1 MKRFISLLIA
11 STVGLSVISLATPA
25 QATATV
31 HTVTPTTQDPGKNIA
46 VGASVAV
53 PVSGKTDNIITHT
66 WPVNR
71 LTYVEATAPDGWLI
85 EYKTAGGWSATK
97 PSDLS
102 TLIGIRTSGS
112 LDSYGVSNGKQ
123 KLQTTATSTLAPGS
137 AGTFVSASRGDG
149 WGGFTSKKYLLNVYH
164 HDGDYRLECHL
175 KLTGELCGDLY
186 VVGGLNTSRVS
197 GGFVANEKAYSFVS
211 DGNNSGA
218 AAVVCTDVSELP
230 FTSCGVTDFAGTSW
244 VNAQNDLSSEAFDGR
259 RIWAADFKYNELRC
273 FDTKT
278 DAPCANQVAHIDNL
292 ARTDGTPGYL
302 SFIGGKIFISAQQVW
317 CFDPETATACSGS
330 WPADVSGT
338 GSRSGVVPHA
348 TSGGVQDGVCSITVS
363 YECFDFAGTSLTT
376 PSGLQSLLTT
386 ASTKFAGGN
395 GYWQTTAYA
404 GTHLIWQSNP
414 YGSDWSDG
422 RATCYDWA
430 TDSACADFNSTVDIG
445 ARRYSLALD
454 PNNPLCVLAN
464 GDDGNI
470 FAFDIN
476 SGEKGC
482 VNPDDAKALFKA
494 SAIAPQ
500 VSCAN
505 DGNIRTFDSV
515 TLEAPP
521 GLSTSDLLLTVLDG
535 SRQDIPGFTNLAPN
549 VNGVIDLSALTIDV
563 ASNHFQF
570 IVTAAGMTL
579 EQAANVQAKLRY
591 TADLPELCV
600 TLRVKADC
608 PDVWGSRANYP
619 QTGLSITS
627 ETSVKPTGASA
638 TVASQT
644 TVATINPAVSM
655 NCATFNGLTGPN
667 GQGISDLSIV
677 SQIVTMAWSPEGQ
690 LYVGGVF
697 HNAGGDPNADYIA
710 RWNGTNW
717 EAVGPTGNENDG
729 FNSAINDRVAALV
742 FDKTGKLVVGGH
754 FNDAAGIDLA
764 DKVAIFNPADNTWS
778 APGVTQSI
786 SGTVH
791 SLSLNPTTGKVV
803 ATGPLYS
810 VNGDSS
816 MRGIVELDPENGY
829 LVSAMNP
836 DGALGNYVH
845 YSTFGPDKNLYIGGW
860 FNAFGGGSGATFD
873 GTDWTSLPQNFN
885 PGDAVRAIAFSG
897 TKMYV
902 GGNFTGVRVYDSA
915 DSSWSWLGGSETAVA
930 GSVRS
935 LLVSSAGD
943 LYIGGNFTNFNS
955 ARVIKYVDG
964 EFFPLID
971 NGTGSESFDYSQK
984 YGFWGGVWA
993 IAESPQ
999 GQIYLA
1005 GDFQNAGE
1013 NENADY
1019 ITVFSASAPNL
1030 TATGASPS
1038 PSPTQSSASPSP
1050 SPTQSS
1056 ASPSPSPTQSSA
1068 SPSPS
1073 PSQSSASPSPS
1084 PTQSSASPSPSP
1096 SQSSASPSPSP
1107 SEVPV
1112 PTTTKVPV
1120 RPEDKNLTGLVVNAS
1135 TKIKEPTVDAPEQKV
1150 VTAAAKQ
1157 VDLAPDVTTAYKVHG
1172 NDADRG
1178 LVTIPTNTVIQA
1190 DTTLFKSGDVVNA
1203 YLQSP
1208 TGIYFS
1214 LGDHLTL
1221 NGPLVLAPMRF
1232 LKPGRYEI
1240 IVTQVGEVAGF
1251 KRHYVKAPIFG
1262 AKTTRIVVYVIPPK
1276 ASVHFAFC
1284 KYALSAKAKAD
1295 LKELAVRLR
1304 GAGVVTIT
1312 GYTQT
1317 DLTSPASRAANKVL
1331 SVNRAK
1337 AVAAYLRKQGL
1348 HVRMII
1354 VGKGATN
1361 PVDNE
1366 HQYKNRRVTISYGF

>member
-1 MKRFISLLIA
+1 MKRFISLVVA
-11 STVGLSVISLATPA
+11 STVGLSLVSMATPA

-31 HTVTPTTQDPGKNIA
+31 HTVTPTTQDPGKNVAI
-46 VGASVAV
+46 GASVSV
-53 PVSGKTDNIITHT
+53 PVSGQTDNVITHT
-66 WPVNR
+66 WPADR
-71 LTYVEATAPDGWLI
+71 LTYVEATAPEGWLI

-102 TLIGIRTSGS
+102 TLIGIRTSGTI
-112 LDSYGVSNGKQ
+112 DSYGMSNGKQ
-123 KLQTTATSTLAPGS
+123 KLQTTATSVPAQGS

-149 WGGFTSKKYLLNVYH
+149 WGGFTSQKYLLNVYH
-164 HDGDYRLECHL
+164 HAGQYRLECHV
-175 KLTGELCGDLY
+175 KLTGDLCGDLY
-186 VVGGLNTSRVS
+186 TVDGLSTSRVS
-197 GGFVANEKAYSFVS
+197 GGFVANEKAYSFVA
-211 DGNNSGA
+211 DWNNNGA
-218 AAVVCTDVSELP
+218 TAVVCTDVSTLP
-230 FTSCGVTDFAGTSW
+230 FTSCGVTDFADTSG
-244 VNAQNDLSSEAFDGR
+244 VDAEGHLSSEAFDGR

-273 FDTKT
+273 FDTQT
-278 DAPCANQVAHIDNL
+278 EAPCANQVAHIDTL
-292 ARTDGTPGYL
+292 AGTDGTPGYL
-302 SFIGGKIFISAQQVW
+302 SYIGGKIFLSAYQVW
-317 CFDPETATACSGS
+317 CFDPTTATACSGA
-330 WPADVSGT
+330 WPADVNGT
-338 GSRSGVVPHA
+338 GTRTGVVPHV
-348 TSGGVQDGVCSITVS
+348 TIGGVQDGVCSITVS
-363 YECFDFAGTSLTT
+363 YECFDFAGATLTT
-376 PSGLQSLLTT
+376 PSGLQTLLTT
-386 ASTKFAGGN
+386 SSTKFAGGS
-395 GYWQTTAYA
+395 GYWQTTAYS
-404 GTHLIWQSNP
+404 GTRLIWQSNEN
-414 YGSDWSDG
+414 GNDWSDG

-430 TDSACADFNSTVDIG
+430 TDSACAGFDSTVDIG

-454 PNNPLCVLAN
+454 PNNPYCILAN

-470 FAFDIN
+470 FAFDLY

-482 VNPDDAKALFKA
+482 VNPDDAKALFRA

-500 VSCAN
+500 VNCAS
-505 DGNIRTFDSV
+505 DGNIRTFDTV
-515 TLEAPP
+515 TLVPP
-521 GLSTSDLLLTVLDG
+521 VGLSVSDLRLTVKDG
-535 SRQDIPGFTNLAPN
+535 DRNDIQGFTDLTPDA
-549 VNGVIDLSALTIDV
+549 NGVVDLSSLTIDV
-563 ASNHFQF
+563 ASNKFQF
-570 IVTAAGMTL
+570 VVTALGMTL

-600 TLRVKADC
+600 RLRVKADC
-608 PDVWGSRANYP
+608 PEVWGTRANYP
-619 QTGLSITS
+619 QPNISVSS
-627 ETSVKPTGASA
+627 ETSVKPTGGSA
-638 TVASQT
+638 TVASQVT
-644 TVATINPAVSM
+644 LATINPAVSVD
-655 NCATFNGLTGPN
+655 CASFQGLTGPD
-667 GQGISDLSIV
+667 GQGVSDKSIA
-677 SQIVTMAWSPEGQ
+677 SQIVAMAWSPEGQ

-697 HNAGGDPNADYIA
+697 HDAGGDANADYLA
-710 RWNGTNW
+710 RWSGTNW

-729 FNSAINDRVAALV
+729 FNPAINDRVVALV

-764 DKVAIFNPADNTWS
+764 DKVAIFNPAENTWS
-778 APGVTQSI
+778 APSVTQSFN
-786 SGTVH
+786 SKVR

-803 ATGPLYS
+803 VTGLFTN

-816 MRGIVELDPENGY
+816 NQGIVELDPENGY
-829 LVSAMNP
+829 AVSAMNP
-836 DGALGNYVH
+836 NNAFGDYVH

-860 FNAFGGGSGATFD
+860 FSAFGGGNGAIFD
-873 GTDWTSLPQNFN
+873 GTAWTSLPQNFN

-897 TKMYV
+897 TKMFV
-902 GGNFTGVRVYDSA
+902 GGNFIGVRVYDSA
-915 DSSWSWLGGSETAVA
+915 DNSWSWLGGSETAVN

-943 LYIGGNFTNFNS
+943 LYVGGNFTNFNS
-955 ARVIKYVDG
+955 ARVIKFVDG
-964 EFFPLID
+964 SFAPLTD
-971 NGTGSESFDYSQK
+971 SGTGSESFDYLQT
-984 YGFWGGVWA
+984 YGDWAGVWA

-1005 GDFQNAGE
+1005 GDFQNAGG

-1019 ITVFSASAPNL
+1019 ITAFTAGAPNL
-1030 TATGASPS
+1030 TATGA
-1038 PSPTQSSASPSP
+1038 T
-1050 SPTQSS
+1050 
-1056 ASPSPSPTQSSA
+1056 
-1068 SPSPS
+1068 PSPS

-1096 SQSSASPSPSP
+1096 S
-1107 SEVPV
+1107 EVPV
-1112 PTTTKVPV
+1112 PTSTKVPV
-1120 RPEDKNLTGLVVNAS
+1120 RPEDKNLTGLIVKAS
-1135 TKIKEPTVDAPEQKV
+1135 TKIQEPTIEAPAQEV
-1150 VTAAAKQ
+1150 VAAAKKQ

-1178 LVTIPTNTVIQA
+1178 LVTIPTNTVIQV

-1208 TGIYFS
+1208 SGIYFS

-1240 IVTQVGEVAGF
+1240 IVTQIAELSGF
-1251 KRHYVKAPIFG
+1251 KRHYVKAPLFG

-1276 ASVHFAFC
+1276 VSVKFAFC

-1337 AVAAYLRKQGL
+1337 TVAAYLRKQGL

-1366 HQYKNRRVTISYGF
+1366 HQSKNRRVTISYGF